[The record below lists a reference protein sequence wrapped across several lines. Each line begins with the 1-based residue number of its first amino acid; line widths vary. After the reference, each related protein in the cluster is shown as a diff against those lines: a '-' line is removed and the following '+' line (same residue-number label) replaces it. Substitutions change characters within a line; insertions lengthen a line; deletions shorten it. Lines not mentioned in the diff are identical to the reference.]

1 MTAMNEFWLKVI
13 NIHQTRGFW
22 AAVDYVKQM
31 GWPQDDAI
39 TQVQGALRIKNDRPI
54 NDTAGASQRQAAAN
68 VFDFGQ
74 PNGQPAPGQE
84 PSHATGQSQSP
95 GR

>member
-1 MTAMNEFWLKVI
+1 MSAMSEFWLKVI

-22 AAVDYVKQM
+22 AAVVYVEGL
-31 GWPQDDAI
+31 GWSKDEAT

-74 PNGQPAPGQE
+74 PDGQPAPGQE
-84 PSHATGQSQSP
+84 PSHAIGQSQSP